1 MNPIKI
7 DKQSFRYFYDLY
19 FNDLCKSLN
28 YYTSDVE
35 VIEDIVQDVFVS
47 LWENRDSVSIS
58 YIKTYLF
65 TAARNRMFN
74 LIRDS
79 KKYETLIEE
88 HYNNLSLHDDNEHS
102 FNEELY
108 LLTNEA
114 IESLPE
120 KCKEVFKMSKLENNT
135 YRQIANTKNISVKTV
150 ENQMSIAYKKIRE
163 YVSKNSA
170 LTALISILL
179 ISK

>member
-1 MNPIKI
+1 MNQIRI
-7 DKQSFRYFYDLY
+7 NKQSFRYFYDLY
-19 FNDLCKSLN
+19 FIDLCNSLN

-35 VIEDIVQDVFVS
+35 VIEDIVQDVFVN

-88 HYNNLSLHDDNEHS
+88 QY
-102 FNEELY
+102 
-108 LLTNEA
+108 
-114 IESLPE
+114 
-120 KCKEVFKMSKLENNT
+120 
-135 YRQIANTKNISVKTV
+135 
-150 ENQMSIAYKKIRE
+150 
-163 YVSKNSA
+163 
-170 LTALISILL
+170 
-179 ISK
+179 